1 MCAHTCACTC
11 TCTYAWYDVMVL
23 QCEGRGGEG
32 MGGERGDFESSME
45 PETWG
50 ELAIAWGS
58 GGGGGGSGRKWPAK
72 SSTFKSY
79 LIWLGVVSY

>member
-23 QCEGRGGEG
+23 QCEGRGGE
-32 MGGERGDFESSME
+32 RGDFESSME
-45 PETWG
+45 PDTWG

-58 GGGGGGSGRKWPAK
+58 GGGGGGGEWEEVASEIINLQVIPDLTGR
-72 SSTFKSY
+72 S
-79 LIWLGVVSY
+79 